1 MERLYALTS
10 LRYSSIACFASVKH
24 SQLSFLIPCLSISVT
39 FPLGQLQP
47 VVVLMDIHLRRTMDG
62 ITATRLIK
70 AQYPGVAI
78 LGLSW
83 DTREYVVSAMQQA
96 GALEVLPK
104 EQQTLTDDWYGAIQR
119 AIAAD
124 Q

>member
-47 VVVLMDIHLRRTMDG
+47 AVVLMDIHLRRTMDG

>member
-1 MERLYALTS
+1 MERLYALMS

-24 SQLSFLIPCLSISVT
+24 SQLSFPISCLSISVT

-47 VVVLMDIHLRRTMDG
+47 AVVLMDIHLRQTMDG

-96 GALEVLPK
+96 GL
-104 EQQTLTDDWYGAIQR
+104 
-119 AIAAD
+119 
-124 Q
+124 

>member
-24 SQLSFLIPCLSISVT
+24 SQLSFPIPCLSISVT
-39 FPLGQLQP
+39 SPLGQLQP
-47 VVVLMDIHLRRTMDG
+47 AVVLMDIHLRRTMDG

-83 DTREYVVSAMQQA
+83 DTSEYVVSAMQQA